1 MLQFTWSTSFP
12 NNVNKRDTFVTCKE
26 KFTFNQIEKS
36 ETLSEDL

>member
-12 NNVNKRDTFVTCKE
+12 NNVNKRDIFVTGK
-26 KFTFNQIEKS
+26 KNLLLTRLKS